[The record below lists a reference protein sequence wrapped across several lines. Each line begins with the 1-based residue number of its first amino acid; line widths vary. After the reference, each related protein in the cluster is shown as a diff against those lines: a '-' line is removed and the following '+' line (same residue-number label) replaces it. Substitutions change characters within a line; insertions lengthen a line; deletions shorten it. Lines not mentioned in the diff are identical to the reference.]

1 MNSNYEIH
9 TKILK
14 ALSDQSRLQII
25 DLLSCGEKCGCDILE
40 SFKFTQP
47 TLSHHM
53 KVLIDCGLVKSRKDG
68 VWNLYKLNVNNANK
82 LVLFLM
88 NLIEEKE
95 NCICNNQEYEYID
108 NGINDKHKSCGEE
121 NIVICKNTKD
131 EK

>member
-25 DLLSCGEKCGCDILE
+25 DLLSCGEKCGCEILE

-53 KVLIDCGLVKSRKDG
+53 KVLIDCGLVESRKDG

-88 NLIEEKE
+88 NLISEKE
-95 NCICNNQEYEYID
+95 NCICNN
-108 NGINDKHKSCGEE
+108 
-121 NIVICKNTKD
+121 
-131 EK
+131 